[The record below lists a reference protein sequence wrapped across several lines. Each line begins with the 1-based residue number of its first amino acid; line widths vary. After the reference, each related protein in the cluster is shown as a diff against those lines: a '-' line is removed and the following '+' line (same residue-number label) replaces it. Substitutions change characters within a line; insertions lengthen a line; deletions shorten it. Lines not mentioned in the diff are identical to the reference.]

1 MVRVLVKSF
10 YIVFAKAMGR
20 WLDRKVGLSFLYS
33 RMVWLVFQEVDIV
46 FCL

>member
-1 MVRVLVKSF
+1 MRVLVKSL

-20 WLDRKVGLSFLYS
+20 WLDREVGLPFLYG
-33 RMVWLVFQEVDIV
+33 RIMWLVFQELGMA

>member
-1 MVRVLVKSF
+1 MKSL

-20 WLDRKVGLSFLYS
+20 WLDKRVGLPFLYS
-33 RMVWLVFQEVDIV
+33 RIVWLVFQEVDMV